1 MPNSPHNAHSIEARL
16 LLAAYERKRLNL
28 LMTAAAMALVVA
40 TVLKTGIFPSRLMWP
55 WAVAV
60 LLCTALGWVESRAF
74 RRAAPAAQDLTPAL
88 LLRWQRIFIA
98 QALLAGAAWALG
110 PVLLVG
116 HVQSAEL
123 ALLASLLLCVCAVAM
138 TSVAE
143 QREAMQAFLLATL
156 LPVALAMAF
165 NGDTVQRMLAMVL
178 LGGMALM
185 IVVGRN
191 AHQAMRTLLETQLE
205 MRAMLDASQDA
216 VVGIDDRG
224 LITDWN
230 LKAQT
235 VFDRSPQE
243 SLGQAFEAVLIPQRH
258 RASYR
263 EALAQFLAHGDEG
276 RMNRRIETTALRRNG
291 EEFPAEVAITPLK
304 SGRKHRFTAFI
315 ADITERKAAESRLA
329 LFRRVFDASGQ
340 LISILDGDGKALYQ
354 NRAHALELG
363 YSDEEIRGR
372 HFSLTVAPES
382 MTTLPEELRK
392 AMLEDRRWT
401 GQLTLRRKDGS
412 RFIANNNIGFIQD
425 EAGNVQYGFNIFSDF
440 SAELARRNELA
451 QAKEEA
457 ERANA
462 AKSDFLSS
470 MSHEL
475 RTPMNAIIGFAQML
489 EFDAGLNADQQD
501 NVQEILKAGR
511 HLLELI
517 NEVLDLAKIE
527 AGHANLSLEAVD
539 LGLLIDDCRQLLQP
553 LAAQR
558 QIRMHLP
565 VPEHTLVHADRV
577 RLKQVLL
584 NLLSNAVKYNR
595 EGGDITL
602 TVQALA
608 ESRMRITVTDT
619 GAGIAPERIAELFQ
633 PFNRLDAAHGEI
645 EGTGIGLT
653 ITRRL
658 MLMMGGTVGVDSRPG
673 IGSSFWIELPGAEIR
688 ALDTAAGPA
697 PGPAEPDRPGGRA
710 SLVLCIDDNPVN
722 LKLMAQFFGLRPD
735 IELLTATGP
744 EAGIELA
751 LARRPDLVVLD
762 INMPGLDGYQV
773 LALLKAHQGLA
784 SVPVIAVTANA
795 MPRDIARGEAAGF
808 AAYLTK
814 PLDARQFLDTVR
826 HCLQP
831 DVETPHD
838 RTQT

>member
-1 MPNSPHNAHSIEARL
+1 MSNNLLSTHNIEANL

-28 LMTAAAMALVVA
+28 LMAAGTMTVVVVTVWKAAMFAPHLVQA
-40 TVLKTGIFPSRLMWP
+40 
-55 WAVAV
+55 WAAAV
-60 LLCTALGWVESRAF
+60 LLCTALGWLESRAF
-74 RRAAPAAQDLTPAL
+74 RRAVPTPEALSPSL
-88 LLRWQRIFIA
+88 LLRWKRIFIA
-98 QALLAGAAWALG
+98 QTLLAGGAWALG

-116 HVQSAEL
+116 HAQIAEL

-143 QREAMQAFLLATL
+143 QRGAMQAFLLATL
-156 LPVALAMAF
+156 LPVAVALAF
-165 NGDTVQRMLAMVL
+165 TGGTLERLLAMVM
-178 LGGMALM
+178 LGGMSLM

-205 MRAMLDASQDA
+205 LRAMLDASQDA

-230 LKAQT
+230 LKAQA
-235 VFDRSPQE
+235 VFERSPE
-243 SLGQAFEAVLIPQRH
+243 EALGQAFEAVLIPQRH

-263 EALAQFLAHGDEG
+263 EALAQFLAHGEEG

-340 LISILDGDGKALYQ
+340 LISILDGQGKALYQ

-363 YSDEEIRGR
+363 YSDEEVRGR

-382 MTTLPEELRK
+382 MVTLPDELRK

-401 GQLTLRRKDGS
+401 GQLTLQRKDGS

-475 RTPMNAIIGFAQML
+475 RTPLNAIIGFAQML
-489 EFDAGLNADQQD
+489 EFDSGLNADQQD
-501 NVQEILKAGR
+501 NVDEILKAGR

-527 AGHANLSLEAVD
+527 AGHANLSIEAVD
-539 LGLLIDDCRQLLQP
+539 LGLLVDDCRQLLQP

-558 QIRMHLP
+558 QIRMYLP
-565 VPEHTLVHADRV
+565 VPEQTLVRADRV

-595 EGGDITL
+595 EGGDIRL
-602 TVQALA
+602 TVQPLA
-608 ESRMRITVTDT
+608 EARMRITVTDT
-619 GAGIAPERIAELFQ
+619 GEGIAPERIAELFQ
-633 PFNRLDAAHGEI
+633 PFNRLDAAHGEV

-658 MLMMGGTVGVDSRPG
+658 MLMMEGTVGVNSQPG
-673 IGSSFWIELPGAEIR
+673 LGSSFWIELPGAEPR
-688 ALDTAAGPA
+688 AADTATGQAPSPGSSGRAGPA
-697 PGPAEPDRPGGRA
+697 SR
-710 SLVLCIDDNPVN
+710 VLCIDDNPVN
-722 LKLMAQFFGLRPD
+722 LKLMAQFFGLRPNT
-735 IELLTATGP
+735 ELLTALGP
-744 EAGIELA
+744 EEGLELA
-751 LARRPDLVVLD
+751 LAGRPDLIVLD

-773 LALLKAHQGLA
+773 LALLKANPGL
-784 SVPVIAVTANA
+784 SGVPVIAVTANA
-795 MPRDIARGEAAGF
+795 MPHDIARGEAAGF

-814 PLDARQFLDTVR
+814 PLDARQFLDTVTR
-826 HCLQP
+826 CLAP
-831 DVETPHD
+831 GAKPSP
-838 RTQT
+838 